1 MEQLLVALDVNSADR
16 ALALADALHGH
27 VGGFKVGSQLY
38 TAAGPD
44 VVRSLAGRGERVFLD
59 LKFHDIPNTVAG
71 AVRSAAEVGVWMLT
85 VHASGGEA
93 MLRAAHEASG
103 EEGPRIVA
111 VTVLTSLDDASLA
124 RLGVT
129 RPLADHVV
137 ALAETARRAGIDGVV
152 ASPREIEPIRAACG
166 PDFTIVTPGIRPA
179 SAAAGADDQA
189 RTATAASAIARGAN
203 YLVVG
208 RPIIAAPDPVGAA
221 QQLAE
226 EISA

>member
-1 MEQLLVALDVNSADR
+1 MEQLLVALDVDSADR

-44 VVRSLAGRGERVFLD
+44 VVRSLASRGERVFLD

-93 MLRAAHEASG
+93 MLRAARQAGG
-103 EEGPRIVA
+103 EQGPRIVA

-124 RLGVT
+124 GLGVT

-137 ALAETARRAGIDGVV
+137 ALADTARRAGIDGVV

-166 PDFTIVTPGIRPA
+166 PDFTIVTPGIRA
-179 SAAAGADDQA
+179 AAAAGADDQA
-189 RTATAASAIARGAN
+189 RTATAASAIARGAT

-208 RPIIAAPDPVGAA
+208 RPIIGAPDPVDAA
-221 QQLAE
+221 QQLAA

>member
-1 MEQLLVALDVNSADR
+1 MEQLLVALDVDSADR

-44 VVRSLAGRGERVFLD
+44 VVRSLASRGERVFLD

-93 MLRAAHEASG
+93 MLRAARQAGG
-103 EEGPRIVA
+103 EQGPRIVA

-124 RLGVT
+124 GLGVT

-137 ALAETARRAGIDGVV
+137 ALADTARRAGIDGVV

-166 PDFTIVTPGIRPA
+166 PDFTIVTPGIRA
-179 SAAAGADDQA
+179 AAAAGADDQV
-189 RTATAASAIARGAN
+189 RTATAASAIARGAT

-208 RPIIAAPDPVGAA
+208 RPIIGAPDPVDAA
-221 QQLAE
+221 QQLAA